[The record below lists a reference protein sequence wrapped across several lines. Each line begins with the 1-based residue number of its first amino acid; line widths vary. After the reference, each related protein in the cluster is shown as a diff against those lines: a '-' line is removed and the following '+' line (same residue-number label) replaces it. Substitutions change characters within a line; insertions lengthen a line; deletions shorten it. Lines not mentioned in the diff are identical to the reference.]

1 VALNSGL
8 CWPKQSWVL
17 KKGLITIKF
26 LPTIDEGLDKKVLLY
41 EVQNRIETASNLLLD
56 N

>member
-1 VALNSGL
+1 MALNSGL

-17 KKGLITIKF
+17 EKGLITIKF
-26 LPTIDEGLDKKVLLY
+26 LPTIDEGLDKKILLN

>member
-1 VALNSGL
+1 M
-8 CWPKQSWVL
+8 CIRDRSWVL

-26 LPTIDEGLDKKVLLY
+26 LPAIDEGLDKKILLS
-41 EVQNRIETASNLLLD
+41 EVQNRIEAASNLLLD

>member
-1 VALNSGL
+1 MLAKTIMGI
-8 CWPKQSWVL
+8 

-26 LPTIDEGLDKKVLLY
+26 LPIIDEGLDKKMLLN
-41 EVQNRIETASNLLLD
+41 EVQNTIENASNLLLK